1 LGNFWRLIKFSSINS
16 TIFSIFFGIFTNFF
30 NIKTNEPPKKK
41 FKPLVGSILF

>member
-30 NIKTNEPPKKK
+30 NIKTNEPPKT
-41 FKPLVGSILF
+41 F